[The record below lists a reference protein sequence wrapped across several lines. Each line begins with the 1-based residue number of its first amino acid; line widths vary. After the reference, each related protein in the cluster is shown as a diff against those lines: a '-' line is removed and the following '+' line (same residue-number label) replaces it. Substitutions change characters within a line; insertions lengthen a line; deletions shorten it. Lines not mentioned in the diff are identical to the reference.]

1 MLDSLVSIGLYVRAL
16 VLGVAG
22 WLREEYAPG
31 LVSLALVAFLALA
44 VGLFL
49 FRVGSK
55 RRALARLRAEVRKY
69 KDGAELS
76 RNIAELDSRIKSFGR
91 RGSAKSVAE
100 HWTEFRETLVA
111 YETGENEY
119 VLRNAARPSIFFNVE
134 DLGFGAGFW
143 RIVPGLFVTAGLF
156 LTFLGLV
163 AALQG
168 LSDINEESM
177 SRLMNVASAKFI
189 MSLTGLFCSIIFTIV
204 LRIGMSRLEDTAH
217 SVSNSLEQRLS
228 FISLESLAV
237 EQLAAVREQREH
249 FRAIG
254 MELVAEL
261 GRPLREDI
269 PLAISNSISAAMA
282 PLLDQV
288 GKAGTEG
295 VGSLVQDLSSRFSDD
310 VGKAL
315 GQASDK
321 LAQAGERIGALS
333 ERMDASSGRMG
344 GEMDAAVARVAQAV
358 DDLRSTMTA
367 AADATGGAFSQGADR
382 MLSIMNET
390 LQGIREN
397 TGEGARAMSAAAA
410 DLKQAGTA
418 FKEQMESASLSGSAA
433 ARERIEASGS
443 EIARLTG
450 ELTSKASEQLLAP
463 LGEIARQMDGL
474 VGQVAGASSE
484 MRMLSEGVRSGAEA
498 SVQAASTFRTAS
510 QDLVTAAV
518 PIRATSE
525 RIEGSIRQLADSTQ
539 NVATTV
545 SRSAEATASSALD
558 ALNAAKQ
565 ILSTEARAIEAGL
578 EGVSA
583 MLERLKGQ
591 GDRLDDMDSK
601 LGQAFEIYTTQ
612 VASAVD
618 SMRGHVSELQG
629 RLNPALDV
637 MQAIVDQAEQFAPQS
652 RKS

>member
-1 MLDSLVSIGLYVRAL
+1 MESVISIGLFVRAF
-16 VLGVAG
+16 VLDIAG
-22 WLREEYAPG
+22 WLREESAPG
-31 LVSLALVAFLALA
+31 LVSLALVVLLTIAIA
-44 VGLFL
+44 LFL
-49 FRVGSK
+49 YRVGSK
-55 RRALARLRAEVRKY
+55 RRALARLRTAVRKY
-69 KDGAELS
+69 KDGIDLS
-76 RNIAELDSRIKSFGR
+76 RNISELDSRIKSFGR

-100 HWTEFRETLVA
+100 HWTEFRETLVP
-111 YETGENEY
+111 YEVGENEF
-119 VLRNAARPSIFFNVE
+119 VLRNAARPSIFFNVA

-156 LTFLGLV
+156 FTFLGLV

-168 LSDINEESM
+168 LSVINADSM
-177 SRLMNVASAKFI
+177 SKLMNVASAKFI

-204 LRIGMSRLEDTAH
+204 LRIGMSRLEDAAH
-217 SVSNSLEQRLS
+217 TVSSSLEQRLS

-249 FRAIG
+249 FRTIG

-269 PLAISNSISAAMA
+269 PLAISSSITAAMA

-288 GKAGTEG
+288 GKAGTDG
-295 VGSLVQDLSSRFSDD
+295 VGTMVQDLSSRFSDD

-315 GQASDK
+315 SQASDK
-321 LAQAGERIGALS
+321 LAQAGERISQLS
-333 ERMDASSGRMG
+333 ERMDQSSGRMG
-344 GEMDAAVARVAQAV
+344 GEMDSAIARVAQAV

-397 TGEGARAMSAAAA
+397 TGEGARAMSAAAG
-410 DLKQAGTA
+410 DLRLAGEA
-418 FKEQMESASLSGSAA
+418 FKEQMEGASKAGSEA

-450 ELTSKASEQLLAP
+450 ELTSRASEELLAP
-463 LGEIARQMDGL
+463 LGEIARQLDG
-474 VGQVAGASSE
+474 VAGQVAGASAD
-484 MRMLSEGVRSGAEA
+484 MRQLSEGVRSGAEA
-498 SVQAASTFRTAS
+498 SVQAASNFRSAS
-510 QDLVTAAV
+510 GELVSAAT
-518 PIRATSE
+518 PIRALTE
-525 RIEGSIRQLADSTQ
+525 RIEGSIRQLAEATQ
-539 NVATTV
+539 HVSVTV
-545 SRSAEATASSALD
+545 SRSAEATASSALE

-565 ILSTEARAIEAGL
+565 ILGTEARAIEAGL
-578 EGVSA
+578 EGVAA

-629 RLNPALDV
+629 RLSPALDTL
-637 MQAIVDQAEQFAPQS
+637 QAVVDQAEQFAPQS
-652 RKS
+652 RRP